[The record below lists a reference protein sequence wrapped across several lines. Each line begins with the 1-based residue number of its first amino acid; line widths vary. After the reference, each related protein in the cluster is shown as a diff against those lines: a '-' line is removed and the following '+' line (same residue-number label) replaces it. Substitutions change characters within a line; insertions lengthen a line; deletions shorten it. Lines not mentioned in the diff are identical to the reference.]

1 MIGQLDVML
10 WGRKVGTL
18 VAGKK
23 GYATQICFYFNP
35 EFVRSGYDIAPLRA
49 SIRGNAALN
58 GFPIYPESNKLF
70 GGLPSMIADS
80 LPDHWGNIVFREWA
94 RQKGIRMKDLTSL
107 DRLAYIGRRGMGA
120 LEFIPPTSSQLEKPF
135 MIEIADLSELADK
148 AMDEAKGF
156 HADLKTDFMVE
167 SLFKV
172 GTSAGGR
179 RPKAVINVNRST
191 GECYSGQVASPLP
204 GFTPMIIKFEQKGN
218 IPTTRIEYSFY
229 LMAKSAGLWIMPSN
243 IIETNGRC
251 HFLTERFDRKGNEKI
266 HIQTLAAMNPTSD
279 SYEELFE
286 VASRLALPP
295 EEITRLF
302 MQMTLNTACGNVDD
316 HNKNFS
322 FMMAPDGIWHLAP
335 AYDFTFTVDPDA
347 PDYVNVHSMTIN
359 GKNRDID
366 RKDLLEIAQRFNVK
380 DANAIINTILD
391 TASRYRTFGK
401 EAGVNENW
409 ISTIEA
415 EIQDSMEYLS

>member
-18 VAGKK
+18 VAGKE
-23 GYATQICFYFNP
+23 GYATQICFYFDPN
-35 EFVRSGYDIAPLRA
+35 FVRSGYDIAPLLA
-49 SIRGNAALN
+49 SIRSNAAIN

-80 LPDHWGNIVFREWA
+80 LPDHWGNTVFREWA

-120 LEFIPPTSSQLEKPF
+120 LEFIPPTSSQLETPF
-135 MIEIADLSELADK
+135 KIEIADLSELAGK

-179 RPKAVINVNRST
+179 RPKAVINVNQST

-204 GFTPMIIKFEQKGN
+204 GFTPMIIKFEEKGD
-218 IPTTRIEYSFY
+218 IPTTRVEYSFY
-229 LMAKSAGLWIMPSN
+229 LMAGSAGLWMMPSRL
-243 IIETNGRC
+243 IETAGRC
-251 HFLTERFDRKGNEKI
+251 HFLTERFDRKEDEKI
-266 HIQTLAAMNPTSD
+266 HVQTLAAMNPLSD
-279 SYEELFE
+279 SYEDLFE
-286 VASRLALPP
+286 VASRLSLTP

-302 MQMTLNTACGNVDD
+302 KQMALNAVCGNIDD

-322 FMMAPDGIWHLAP
+322 FTMEPDGIWHLAP
-335 AYDFTFTVDPDA
+335 AYDFTFSVDPEA

-359 GKNRDID
+359 GKNRYID

-380 DANAIINTILD
+380 DANAIINKILD
-391 TASRYRTFGK
+391 TTSRYRTFGE
-401 EAGVNENW
+401 EAGVPEKW
-409 ISTIEA
+409 ISMIEA
-415 EIQDSMEYLS
+415 EIQERMEYLS